1 MSELSEIGERDSI
14 EAARAS
20 SPRAFGL
27 LVTGVLLVVGLGPLL
42 HRGAP
47 NGWLIA
53 LGALSLALSLAEP
66 RVFAW
71 PARVWQRF
79 GEILSRIIGPVTLA
93 LAFFLVF
100 VPIGCVS
107 RLLGRRILR
116 LEFDRSASS
125 YWIQRDPP
133 GPPGETLRNQF

>member
-1 MSELSEIGERDSI
+1 MSDLSEIGERDSI

-27 LVTGVLLVVGLGPLL
+27 LVTVVLLLIGLEPLL
-42 HRGAP
+42 HRGTP

-53 LGALSLALSLAEP
+53 LGALSLALSLAAP
-66 RVFAW
+66 RIFAW
-71 PARVWQRF
+71 PARVWQKF

-100 VPIGCVS
+100 VPIGWVS
-107 RLLGRRILR
+107 RLAGRRILH

-133 GPPGETLRNQF
+133 GPPGETLKNQF